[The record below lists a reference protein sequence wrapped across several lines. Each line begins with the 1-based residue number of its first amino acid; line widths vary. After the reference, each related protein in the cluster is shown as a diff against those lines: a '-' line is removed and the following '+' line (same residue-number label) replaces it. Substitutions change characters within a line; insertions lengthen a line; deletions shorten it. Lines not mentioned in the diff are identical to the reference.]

1 MSLGDL
7 SAVIAFSPWVWR
19 WSRAKLIGS
28 MAARDGKGIAG
39 ARWTA
44 APVDNP
50 CSAS

>member
-19 WSRAKLIGS
+19 WSQAKLIGS
-28 MAARDGKGIAG
+28 IAAHRGDEVAAARS
-39 ARWTA
+39 TA

-50 CSAS
+50 CYAS